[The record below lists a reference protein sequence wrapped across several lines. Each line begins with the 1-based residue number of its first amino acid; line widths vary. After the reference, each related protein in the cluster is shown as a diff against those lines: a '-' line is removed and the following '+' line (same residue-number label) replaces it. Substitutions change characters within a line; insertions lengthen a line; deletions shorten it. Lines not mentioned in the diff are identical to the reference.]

1 MPNAQMKGNRSI
13 WGQWAF
19 QWVTRVSRRGSSRE
33 SRFVQLTPWTG
44 MNLRCGL
51 YSEQP
56 DVNFQRSPI
65 REEATSCVDGH
76 HWTTAFWKVRASP
89 KGTIRNQGQERS
101 RQSKKTVGNMDS
113 VGLELWQS
121 LTESQTECLLAT
133 GGCTLHS
140 APMPTRSLWKPPPAL
155 GTSSAPSGVR
165 VCARVCV
172 QNKSPFLLFFFGRK
186 KWVLFSF
193 LPSLPPR
200 PTILAYSC
208 DKNSKEG
215 FWESSKCL
223 KGRGRIFYQSGH
235 QKDLTGGDKV

>member
-19 QWVTRVSRRGSSRE
+19 RWVTRVSRRGSSRE
-33 SRFVQLTPWTG
+33 SRLVHLTPWTG
-44 MNLRCGL
+44 MNLRRGL

-65 REEATSCVDGH
+65 REEATSYVDGH
-76 HWTTAFWKVRASP
+76 HWTTAFWKVRVSP

-101 RQSKKTVGNMDS
+101 RQSKKTMGNMDS
-113 VGLELWQS
+113 VGLQLWQS

-140 APMPTRSLWKPPPAL
+140 TPLPTRSLWKPPPAL

-165 VCARVCV
+165 VCACVCV
-172 QNKSPFLLFFFGRK
+172 YKIRALFCFFFFAGKNEFSFPFFLLSLQDLLFLLIPVIKTVK
-186 KWVLFSF
+186 KAFENRVGVWRGEGKHF
-193 LPSLPPR
+193 LPVR
-200 PTILAYSC
+200 P
-208 DKNSKEG
+208 SKG
-215 FWESSKCL
+215 SDR
-223 KGRGRIFYQSGH
+223 RG
-235 QKDLTGGDKV
+235 